1 MADSYI
7 IKTDQKRD
15 FSQGLKEFNEKF
27 PNGSIV
33 AITMHYTYNDQ
44 ECFVFKTSDS
54 YRCAETSSVD
64 LFFNGVQLSPGSI
77 ERINQGVFNDERMF
91 RLSLKEY
98 EQGEYK
104 LMTIDDYIKHRKDE
118 IKARIKDTLEDIKLW
133 REDIRDEKK
142 YLRHITKNVNT
153 CYKMLNE
160 KYKK

>member
-1 MADSYI
+1 MADYYI

-54 YRCAETSSVD
+54 YRCPETSSID

-91 RLSLKEY
+91 RISLKEY
-98 EQGEYK
+98 EHGEYK

-118 IKARIKDTLEDIKLW
+118 IKARIKDTLEEIKLW

-142 YLRHITKNVNT
+142 DLRHITKNVLKT
-153 CYKMLNE
+153 FVTLQRMYLS
-160 KYKK
+160 